1 MTENVDTYVLPEES
15 DRFLAEV
22 LPASDPLRI
31 TWEVLSDEDKEG
43 YLSSARRN
51 IEALSFV
58 GDKVWYY
65 QPLKFPRAARGIPV
79 NFDKAPMEV
88 KRAQVYWA
96 AVIAKNEL
104 YVKRRNNDACL
115 SLGLIGGEVQNTE
128 SVPRRV
134 SELLHRWITNL
145 RRI

>member
-31 TWEVLSDEDKEG
+31 TWEVLSDEEKEG
-43 YLSSARRN
+43 YLSSALRN
-51 IEALSFV
+51 IEALTFV

-88 KRAQVYWA
+88 KRAQAYWA

-115 SLGLIGGEVQNTE
+115 SLGLIGGEAQNTE

>member
-31 TWEVLSDEDKEG
+31 TWEVLSNEEKEG
-43 YLSSARRN
+43 YLSSALRN
-51 IEALSFV
+51 IEALTFV
-58 GDKVWYY
+58 GDKAWYY
-65 QPLKFPRAARGIPV
+65 QPLKFPRIARGIPV

-88 KRAQVYWA
+88 KRAQAYWA
-96 AVIAKNEL
+96 AEIAKNEL

-115 SLGLIGGEVQNTE
+115 SLGLINGEAQNTE

-134 SELLHRWITNL
+134 GELLHRWITNW
-145 RRI
+145 RKV